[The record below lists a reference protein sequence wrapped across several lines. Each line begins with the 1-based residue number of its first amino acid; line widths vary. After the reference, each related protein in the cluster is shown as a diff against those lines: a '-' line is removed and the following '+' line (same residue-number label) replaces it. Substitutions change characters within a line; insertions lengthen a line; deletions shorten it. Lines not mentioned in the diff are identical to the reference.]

1 MAAEA
6 PAAVI
11 PIEVPRTF
19 TVCSFA
25 ASVGD
30 EAHTAAL
37 AEADAKAA
45 GLKDDVS
52 ADALSWAARNSRAG
66 VVTYLLAR
74 DADVEAKSFGGMRP
88 LHHACHVFD
97 EGIIRELLA
106 KKADANAADD
116 AGNTPLHYAVRR
128 GVLTLCQLL
137 VDAKADVAKKN
148 AAGQTPLHVACNS
161 GQVREGAARRGATAA
176 LSVKQRTPLTPRP
189 RPAPQLSIASFLLS
203 KEADPNDADKAGN
216 TALHIA
222 ARTGFKAICVAL
234 VAGGALPSNNRA
246 GKSPAQVAFDAD
258 IAKACA
264 AGGA

>member
-1 MAAEA
+1 MAEA
-6 PAAVI
+6 PAAVV
-11 PIEVPRTF
+11 PIEVPRAF

-116 AGNTPLHYAVRR
+116 AGNTPLHYAARR

-161 GQVREGAARRGATAA
+161 GQVREGAAAARRDRGSIRQAA
-176 LSVKQRTPLTPRP
+176 ASNPPPPP
-189 RPAPQLSIASFLLS
+189 RPA
-203 KEADPNDADKAGN
+203 
-216 TALHIA
+216 ALHRLLPAVQGGGPERRGQGGQHGA
-222 ARTGFKAICVAL
+222 ARC
-234 VAGGALPSNNRA
+234 RA
-246 GKSPAQVAFDAD
+246 HGLQGDLRRAHCRRRVTEQQPRGQVA
-258 IAKACA
+258 CA
-264 AGGA
+264 GRL